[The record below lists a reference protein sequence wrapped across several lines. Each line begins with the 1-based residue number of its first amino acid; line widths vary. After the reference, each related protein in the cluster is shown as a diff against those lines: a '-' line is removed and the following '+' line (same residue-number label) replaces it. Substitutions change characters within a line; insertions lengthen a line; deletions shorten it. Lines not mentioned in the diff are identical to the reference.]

1 MDGKDLEIW
10 MIVNLTNI
18 FAKYAQR
25 TASWLTQFPVII
37 NTIFNCHV
45 YYFYRYYSS
54 MTHKHQ

>member
-25 TASWLTQFPVII
+25 TASWAHSISG
-37 NTIFNCHV
+37 H
-45 YYFYRYYSS
+45 
-54 MTHKHQ
+54 HQHNF